1 MFREIQSNVRY
12 VLFYALSHLY
22 LTQRRFIQKITQKLP
37 NNVGVSLY
45 KATQYKTQVTRVT

>member
-1 MFREIQSNVRY
+1 
-12 VLFYALSHLY
+12 LA
-22 LTQRRFIQKITQKLP
+22 QRRFIQEITQKLP

>member
-1 MFREIQSNVRY
+1 MLIPEFQLITN
-12 VLFYALSHLY
+12 Y
-22 LTQRRFIQKITQKLP
+22 LAQRRFIQEITQKLP